1 MNKQELLEKSS
12 LDIIHRVKRAINLFQ
27 ILDETFTEI
36 WTRNIRKKA
45 KTWMG
50 RGYADEFT
58 TYFLA
63 DAQIHGKYQY
73 RITEEAFRDSKTE
86 WTQLVNSIGGE
97 FTKPERQQ
105 DPRVFSIDPCSVV
118 QKNSGEVK
126 HTFWIAMEK
135 ETALKIATLGY
146 FPH

>member
-1 MNKQELLEKSS
+1 MTKQELLEKSS
-12 LDIIHRVKRAINLFQ
+12 DINLFQ

-36 WTRNIRKKA
+36 WTRNIREKA
-45 KTWMG
+45 KLREEAKNW
-50 RGYADEFT
+50 RGYPDEFT

-73 RITEEAFRDSKTE
+73 KITEEAFRDSKTE

-97 FTKPERQQ
+97 FTKLEHQQ

-118 QKNSGEVK
+118 QKNSREIK
-126 HTFWIAMEK
+126 HIFWIAMEK

-146 FPH
+146 FPR

>member
-1 MNKQELLEKSS
+1 MTKQELLEKSS
-12 LDIIHRVKRAINLFQ
+12 LDIIHRVKRDINLFQ

-36 WTRNIRKKA
+36 WTRNIREKA
-45 KTWMG
+45 KSWRG
-50 RGYADEFT
+50 SGYADEFT

-73 RITEEAFRDSKTE
+73 KITEEAFRDSKTE

-97 FTKPERQQ
+97 FTKHQQ

-118 QKNSGEVK
+118 QKNSGEIK
-126 HTFWIAMEK
+126 HIFWIAMEK

-146 FPH
+146 FPR